1 METLITQ
8 YLITFGWALT
18 GAFSMAIALSILAKI
33 FTYISPIN
41 EWEEIKK
48 GNVAVALVLSS
59 VIIGT
64 AFVIGM
70 VVMP

>member
-1 METLITQ
+1 
-8 YLITFGWALT
+8 
-18 GAFSMAIALSILAKI
+18 MAIALSILAKI

-48 GNVAVALVLSS
+48 GNMAVALVLSS

>member
-1 METLITQ
+1 METLFTQ

-18 GAFSMAIALSILAKI
+18 GAFSMAIALSILVKI
-33 FTYISPIN
+33 FAWITPID
-41 EWEEIKK
+41 EWAEIKN
-48 GNVAVALVLSS
+48 GNMSMAVILGS

-70 VVMP
+70 IVMP